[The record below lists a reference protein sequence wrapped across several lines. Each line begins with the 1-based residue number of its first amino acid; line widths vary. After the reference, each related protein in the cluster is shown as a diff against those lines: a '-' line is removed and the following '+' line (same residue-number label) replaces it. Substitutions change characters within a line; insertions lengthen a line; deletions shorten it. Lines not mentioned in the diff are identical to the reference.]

1 MGNCEM
7 WSSFLSL
14 TLLPV
19 KLLGV
24 MGVTL
29 PSCTVRRQ
37 SWLTC
42 PKWSRRGRVEFFVT
56 HQCSLSGE
64 SGNGKCIYIGETQP
78 GVRGLHF

>member
-14 TLLPV
+14 TLLPI

-24 MGVTL
+24 MRVTL
-29 PSCTVRRQ
+29 HLRSVRRQ
-37 SWLTC
+37 TWLSC
-42 PKWSRRGRVEFFVT
+42 SKWSEGHVESLVT

-64 SGNGKCIYIGETQP
+64 SGNSRCIHIGETQP
-78 GVRGLHF
+78 GVRGLRF